1 MKKFNTLEET
11 LDYLKSLDDFDIVEG
26 FYSYQDDVYAED
38 DYQRSIFHLADLRI
52 VEKFEVTS
60 HAEKIVKDRTALQ
73 HVSNVLQ
80 DYLDA
85 KELISFRLNLDNSIH
100 IKFEDGHVLSVEV
113 FYFED
118 NHLTLE
124 VAAKYRIEDD
134 QTCERISLSTK
145 DRIELKD
152 LFDTIEKFD
161 QRANRLIEASKI

>member
-1 MKKFNTLEET
+1 MKKFETLKET
-11 LDYLKSLDDFDIVEG
+11 LDYLKSLDDFNIIDRFCACE
-26 FYSYQDDVYAED
+26 DCVYAEEYD
-38 DYQRSIFHLADLRI
+38 LRSIFHLVDRRI

-60 HAEKIVKDRTALQ
+60 HVEKIVKDRTALH

-80 DYLDA
+80 DYLDVKDIIA
-85 KELISFRLNLDNSIH
+85 LSLTRDNSIH
-100 IKFEDGHVLSVEV
+100 VKFTDDHVLLVEV

-134 QTCERISLSTK
+134 QTYERISLSTK

-152 LFDTIEKFD
+152 LFKTIEAFN
-161 QRANRLIEASKI
+161 QRANRLIEASKL